1 MLWRRNNRS
10 GEQGEPKRDPQVALL
25 LSQLA
30 PERDLLPWSAV
41 ERLVASAPPVRTT
54 WLHTLALTSA
64 RPLRYGLALLMLL
77 GFGTGLLA
85 MMPAQSDVVGTT
97 VLTELPGVWPVG
109 SPEFSEVE
117 TAAQALF
124 NSLALPQGDMFIKVG
139 PVRGRQELAF
149 ALLGVNQAQ
158 AQQFYG
164 ELAGKFPALRVVK
177 AEYSAI
183 DTDRVGSRL
192 NELVLGVIKPQELK
206 RLSAGEMRGYL
217 LKSLKQCGFDDIKI
231 KVSRGAD
238 GTTYIE
244 VDARMKFAVTGRTQ
258 EELERSGLTK
268 QVLGGKAY
276 RELLQEAGVPDP
288 E

>member
-1 MLWRRNNRS
+1 VIWRRNNRS
-10 GEQGEPKRDPQVALL
+10 GKHGEPQRDPQVALL

-30 PERDLLPWSAV
+30 PQHDLLPWSAV
-41 ERLVASAPPVRTT
+41 ERLVASAPPVRST
-54 WLHTLALTSA
+54 WLDTLVLNSA
-64 RPLRYGLALLMLL
+64 RPLRYGLATLLLL

-97 VLTELPGVWPVG
+97 VLTELPGIWPVG
-109 SPEFSEVE
+109 SPEFGEVE
-117 TAAQALF
+117 TAAQTLF

-139 PVRGRQELAF
+139 PANGRQELAF
-149 ALLGVNQAQ
+149 ALLGVSQAQ

-164 ELAGKFPALRVVK
+164 ALAGKFPALRVIK
-177 AEYSAI
+177 PEYSAI

-192 NELVLGVIKPQELK
+192 NELVLGVIKPSELK
-206 RLSAGEMRGYL
+206 RLSSGELKGYL

-231 KVSRGAD
+231 KVYRGAD

-258 EELERSGLTK
+258 EELERSGLTQ

-276 RELLQEAGVPDP
+276 RELLQQAGVSNP